1 MSAEKRGG
9 GGQEDRGREERLPLL
24 LFFNSVNSPR

>member
-1 MSAEKRGG
+1 MSAEGKKKL
-9 GGQEDRGREERLPLL
+9 EKDRGREERLSLL